1 MSSSPRR
8 VTVAV
13 GNGNGVA
20 TLSVTDN
27 GPGAPADALSRL
39 FEPFF
44 SLKPSGTGLGLAIA
58 RHAVEAHGGAIA
70 AAPAEGAGL
79 VFRVTLPLVARAA

>member
-27 GPGAPADALSRL
+27 GPGAPADALPRL

-44 SLKPSGTGLGLAIA
+44 SMKQTGTGLGLAIA
-58 RHAVEAHGGAIA
+58 RHAVEAHGGTIV
-70 AAPAEGAGL
+70 AAPGEGAGL
-79 VFRVTLPLVARAA
+79 TVRVTLPLADTP